1 MRHLCSVKPLNRL
14 AMKTQIPFLTLIIFS
29 CIVEVQG
36 ISVSDKLVFFRDKF
50 SFGGMKAKSDKI
62 KVIAPRS
69 L

>member
-1 MRHLCSVKPLNRL
+1 MKYFILKKF
-14 AMKTQIPFLTLIIFS
+14 AMEARILFLILIIFS
-29 CIVEVQG
+29 CIVEAQAV
-36 ISVSDKLVFFRDKF
+36 SVSDKLVFLRDKF